1 MLFILTGEGLKYHR
15 QQRKI
20 IISNVSDGNP
30 IKKGFLL
37 LLIAHLDMKNEAPG
51 QNNKEEDR
59 TKKGLHCFA
68 KTRER
73 EEKVT
78 RGIYHGRG

>member
-1 MLFILTGEGLKYHR
+1 MLFILTGEGLKYRR

-20 IISNVSDGNP
+20 IVISNVSDGNP
-30 IKKGFLL
+30 IKKGLL